1 LFAIL
6 VERNPTGDPA
16 AVAEFLHDGFDGR
29 VHLDF
34 PVDQLGLVAVHLLKY
49 GEQKVFAQFDGCL
62 QHHVKHLAVMLLV
75 VFVLCQGFD
84 VEHFVQQEFYVSL
97 AYKLGCHSYLP

>member
-1 LFAIL
+1 MVF
-6 VERNPTGDPA
+6 N
-16 AVAEFLHDGFDGR
+16 GR

-34 PVDQLGLVAVHLLKY
+34 PVHQLGLVAVHLLKY

-62 QHHVKHLAVMLLV
+62 QHHVKHFAIMFVV

-84 VEHFVQQEFYVSL
+84 VEHFVQQEFYVSF
-97 AYKLGCHSYLP
+97 AYKLNSHDLPPRIPSECYWLLVIC